1 MNGNPVMHLAG
12 SYRLIPGGQP
22 SIEGQRPIL
31 GQACLGRLLRGLQGE
46 SVERTLGQIF
56 TLCGHAHRRTARLA
70 LNAAMPPQRGLPVA
84 APVLLWLET
93 ARDHLRSIALDWP
106 RLQPGQ
112 QATAA
117 QMGWL
122 RGCPLPLSHGPLPGD
137 PAQAW
142 AMLAQLRQWLEG
154 QLLGQALEPWL
165 AQHHKPEAL
174 AEWSQANASQL
185 APAGS
190 LAAWYPVA
198 NLLTPI
204 LRPLALLQA
213 KPQQQATELT
223 AIAQAMSQE
232 PNFAQH
238 PTWQQQCAET
248 GSWARLRHQYAEP
261 AYPVTAWTRL
271 AARWLELL
279 EIAALQPGTTAPPL
293 SSGALQIGSGQA
305 IAWCEMARGLLLHW
319 VQLDEQARVQ
329 DYRVL
334 APTEWNFHPGG
345 ALAQTLSAL
354 PAHDTQ
360 SAWALAAAF
369 DACVACQVS
378 SPAPSEETHA

>member
-1 MNGNPVMHLAG
+1 MSQSLIMDLAG
-12 SYRLIPGGQP
+12 SYRLTPGGHP

-31 GQACLGRLLRGLQGE
+31 GQAYLGRLLRGLQGE
-46 SVERTLGQIF
+46 SVEGTLGHIF

-70 LNAAMPPQRGLPVA
+70 LNAAMPQRRGLPVA
-84 APVLLWLET
+84 PPVLLWLET

-112 QATAA
+112 HARPD
-117 QMGWL
+117 QMDWL

-142 AMLAQLRQWLEG
+142 AMLAQLRQWVETR
-154 QLLGQALEPWL
+154 LLGQAVEPWL
-165 AQHHKPEAL
+165 AQHHNPQAL
-174 AEWSQANASQL
+174 AEWSQAQATSL

-190 LAAWYPVA
+190 LAAWY
-198 NLLTPI
+198 NLAHPLTPVF
-204 LRPLALLQA
+204 RPLALLQA
-213 KPQQQATELT
+213 DPAQQATELQ

-232 PNFAQH
+232 ASFAQH
-238 PTWQQQCAET
+238 PTWQQQCFET
-248 GSWARLRHQYAEP
+248 GSWARLRHQHADSP
-261 AYPVTAWTRL
+261 YPVTAWTRL
-271 AARWLELL
+271 AARWIELL
-279 EIAALQPGTTAPPL
+279 EIAALQPSASAQPL
-293 SSGALQIGSGQA
+293 SSGALQMGSGQA

-319 VQLDEQARVQ
+319 VQLDELGRVQ

-334 APTEWNFHPGG
+334 APTEWNFHPNG
-345 ALAQTLSAL
+345 ALAQALSAL

-378 SPAPSEETHA
+378 APAPSEETHA